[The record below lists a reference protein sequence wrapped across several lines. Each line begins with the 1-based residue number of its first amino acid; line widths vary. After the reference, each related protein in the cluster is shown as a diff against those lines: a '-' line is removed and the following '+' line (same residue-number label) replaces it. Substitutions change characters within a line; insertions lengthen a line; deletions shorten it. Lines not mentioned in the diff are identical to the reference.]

1 MQNIPTEDI
10 VNELE
15 RRVDCSKRRGVRT
28 ILIGPPGCG
37 KGTQAPEIKKEYC
50 VCHLA
55 TGDMLRD
62 AVARGTEYGLRAKEA
77 MNAGALVSD
86 DIVVNIIKDNI
97 HSPACKKGFILDG
110 FPRTIPQAE
119 MLDEMLAK
127 DGMKIDA
134 VLAFDVPD
142 EKLVER
148 ISGRRVHPA
157 SGRSYHVVFNPPKVE
172 GKDDVTGE
180 PLIQRKDDNPE
191 VLQKRLTEYH
201 NKTAPIID
209 YYGKKGL
216 VKTIEADAPIE
227 NVWTQITAALGS
239 AEL

>member
-1 MQNIPTEDI
+1 
-10 VNELE
+10 
-15 RRVDCSKRRGVRT
+15 
-28 ILIGPPGCG
+28 
-37 KGTQAPEIKKEYC
+37 
-50 VCHLA
+50 
-55 TGDMLRD
+55 
-62 AVARGTEYGLRAKEA
+62 
-77 MNAGALVSD
+77 
-86 DIVVNIIKDNI
+86 
-97 HSPACKKGFILDG
+97 
-110 FPRTIPQAE
+110 
-119 MLDEMLAK
+119 MLAK

-239 AEL
+239 SDLLCVFLDENSSVIGSVLVCDGQTKVIFLLQGFVSNSSSLCI

>member
-1 MQNIPTEDI
+1 
-10 VNELE
+10 
-15 RRVDCSKRRGVRT
+15 
-28 ILIGPPGCG
+28 
-37 KGTQAPEIKKEYC
+37 
-50 VCHLA
+50 
-55 TGDMLRD
+55 
-62 AVARGTEYGLRAKEA
+62 
-77 MNAGALVSD
+77 
-86 DIVVNIIKDNI
+86 
-97 HSPACKKGFILDG
+97 
-110 FPRTIPQAE
+110 
-119 MLDEMLAK
+119 MLAK

-191 VLQKRLTEYH
+191 VLQKRLNEYH

-239 AEL
+239 SELSYVCFNASFSSSMRILTFFVLLSVVVAKPKLYFSSEGSFRILQVDVF